1 MNVRRVAVIVS
12 AVLYSP
18 PLSYVVLIL
27 LTAGNIGLIKIPPH
41 LTGIF
46 VQVGLAPAS
55 R

>member
-18 PLSYVVLIL
+18 PLSYVVGKL
-27 LTAGNIGLIKIPPH
+27 GLIKIPPH